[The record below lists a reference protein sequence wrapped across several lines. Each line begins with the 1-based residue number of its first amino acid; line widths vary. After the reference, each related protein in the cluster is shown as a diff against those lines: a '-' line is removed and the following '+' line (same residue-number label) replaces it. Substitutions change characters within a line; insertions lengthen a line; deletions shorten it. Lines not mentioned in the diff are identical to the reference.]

1 MIEGRVALITG
12 GLGGLGRTIC
22 ENFLH
27 NGARVVA
34 AYYRGDQAKVQEWL
48 SYIKSKGYKIIDVH
62 VDVRSFTSCKK
73 MIAEVR
79 EKVGTVDILINN
91 AGITADSTLKKM
103 TVNQWRSVLRTN
115 LDSVF
120 NVTRNVI
127 NDMIK
132 NEFGRIV
139 NISSINA
146 LKGQFGQTNY
156 ASAKAG
162 MHGFTKSLAQEV
174 MKHGITVNTVS
185 PGYFESQMTRKVP
198 EDVMKKIIM
207 QIPAGR
213 LGTPEEVARVISF
226 LVSEES
232 GYITGANI
240 SINGGQYMA

>member
-1 MIEGRVALITG
+1 
-12 GLGGLGRTIC
+12 
-22 ENFLH
+22 
-27 NGARVVA
+27 
-34 AYYRGDQAKVQEWL
+34 
-48 SYIKSKGYKIIDVH
+48 
-62 VDVRSFTSCKK
+62 
-73 MIAEVR
+73 
-79 EKVGTVDILINN
+79 
-91 AGITADSTLKKM
+91 M
-103 TVNQWRSVLRTN
+103 TVTQWRSVLRTN

-132 NEFGRIV
+132 NEFGRII

-232 GYITGANI
+232 GYITGSNI
-240 SINGGQYMA
+240 SINGGQYMV